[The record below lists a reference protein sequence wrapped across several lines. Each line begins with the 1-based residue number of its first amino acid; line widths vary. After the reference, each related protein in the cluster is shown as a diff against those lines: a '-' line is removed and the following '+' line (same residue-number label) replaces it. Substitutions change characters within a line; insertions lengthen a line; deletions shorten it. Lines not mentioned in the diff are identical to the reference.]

1 MQKSEASLLRK
12 ELEHASGALKERVG
26 ELEKI
31 KLASADSVTR
41 LAVKVD
47 KVERENARLGRI
59 VRKLQKALA
68 VCKCAGTERRPA
80 DGAAK
85 GASRDAASAGT
96 ADGAGAPERRPARE
110 AARDLAYYDNENNP
124 SSDSTTAGEK
134 SSARRLGR
142 TLTARRAASRR

>member
-1 MQKSEASLLRK
+1 MQKSKASLLRK
-12 ELEHASGALKERVG
+12 ELEHALGALKKKED
-26 ELEKI
+26 ELKKI

-68 VCKCAGTERRPA
+68 GCKCAGTERRPA

-96 ADGAGAPERRPARE
+96 AEGAGTPERRPARNV
-110 AARDLAYYDNENNP
+110 AGDLAYYDNENNP
-124 SSDSTTAGEK
+124 
-134 SSARRLGR
+134 
-142 TLTARRAASRR
+142 